1 METPGRPPGSSRR
14 SEFSPAA
21 GTSAALIGAPTCP
34 EELDEVGKAK
44 WTEIVTFLTAME
56 LITKAD
62 SDMMGLYCA
71 AYSRWYAAEA
81 KVKQF
86 GAILKSK
93 QGGLYRSPY
102 LDVVIQ
108 ASKEMQ
114 KLSRVLGLDAMSRKK
129 LGIPSIRVRGVAAPD
144 SKELPLPTP
153 KPPTAADVRDLL
165 KEQVD
170 AVMKD
175 TELTTL
181 EKARCVA
188 SLGRVTL
195 RAIEDGDTAA
205 RLEALEAVLKT
216 RKNEEAKP

>member
-1 METPGRPPGSSRR
+1 MAPRGRPPGSSRR
-14 SEFSPAA
+14 SESSPAA
-21 GTSAALIGAPTCP
+21 GASSALVGAPTCP
-34 EELDEVGKAK
+34 EELDEVGKTK
-44 WTEIVTFLTAME
+44 WKELVKLLTAME
-56 LITKAD
+56 QITKAD
-62 SDMMGLYCA
+62 RDMMELYCA
-71 AYSRWYAAEA
+71 AYSRRYAAEA
-81 KVKQF
+81 MLKQF
-86 GAILKSK
+86 GPILKSK
-93 QGGLYRSPY
+93 QGGVYRSPY

-114 KLSRVLGLDAMSRKK
+114 KLSRVLGLDAMSRKR

-153 KPPTAADVRDLL
+153 KPATAADVRDLL

-170 AVMKD
+170 AVMND
-175 TELTTL
+175 PELTTL

-205 RLEALEAVLKT
+205 RLEALEAVLKA
-216 RKNEEAKP
+216 RKNGEAKP